1 MSSFINSNICQII
14 DRQIYA
20 HDNLLLVS
28 GMFSPVFVTC
38 ITGDYIKWQ
47 FMKFTIMDGCVR
59 NKCSDFLKIEHI
71 SCKFDVKYAWGKILK
86 SALSKKRA
94 LLMHL
99 FYSHSCTIYWKIP
112 SMCSVCVLHYS
123 QIVHFYVALFFL
135 HSSLFH
141 IMLLMKE

>member
-47 FMKFTIMDGCVR
+47 YMKDSIIEMDVCWTNVLTFWKL
-59 NKCSDFLKIEHI
+59 NTLV
-71 SCKFDVKYAWGKILK
+71 VKYAWGKILK

-99 FYSHSCTIYWKIP
+99 FYSHSRTIYWKIP

-123 QIVHFYVALFFL
+123 QIVHLYVAFFFFTRPF
-135 HSSLFH
+135 ST
-141 IMLLMKE
+141 